1 MTTREKLAAVF
12 LLAGLT
18 FCTSAQL
25 LGNIIGV
32 ILLGLA
38 ALVLNIAHVTRRRR
52 HRTRRTG
59 RRVICDD

>member
-1 MTTREKLAAVF
+1 MTTREKIAAAF
-12 LLAGLT
+12 LLAGLL

-25 LGNIIGV
+25 VGNIIGV
-32 ILLGLA
+32 VLLGLG
-38 ALVLNIAHVTRRRR
+38 ALTLNTAHMTRRRR

>member
-18 FCTSAQL
+18 FCTSQEL

-32 ILLGLA
+32 VLLGLA
-38 ALVLNIAHVTRRRR
+38 ALVLNTAHMARRKR

-59 RRVICDD
+59 RRVI

>member
-12 LLAGLT
+12 LLAGLI

-38 ALVLNIAHVTRRRR
+38 ALTLNTAHMTKRRRR
-52 HRTRRTG
+52 RTRRNEVT
-59 RRVICDD
+59 RYE

>member
-1 MTTREKLAAVF
+1 MTAREKLAAAF
-12 LLAGLT
+12 LLAGLL

-38 ALVLNIAHVTRRRR
+38 ALTLNTAHMTKRRR
-52 HRTRRTG
+52 HRTRRNEVT
-59 RRVICDD
+59 RYE

>member
-1 MTTREKLAAVF
+1 MTAREKLAAAF
-12 LLAGLT
+12 LLAGLL

-38 ALVLNIAHVTRRRR
+38 ALVLNTAHMTKRRR

-59 RRVICDD
+59 RRVI

>member
-1 MTTREKLAAVF
+1 MTAREKIAAAF
-12 LLAGLT
+12 LLAGLL

-25 LGNIIGV
+25 VGNIIGV

-38 ALVLNIAHVTRRRR
+38 ALVLNTARMARRKR

-59 RRVICDD
+59 RRVI

>member
-12 LLAGLT
+12 LLAGLI

-38 ALVLNIAHVTRRRR
+38 ALVLNTAHMTKRRR
-52 HRTRRTG
+52 HRTRRNEAT
-59 RRVICDD
+59 RYE

>member
-1 MTTREKLAAVF
+1 MTAREKLAAAF
-12 LLAGLT
+12 LLAGLL

-38 ALVLNIAHVTRRRR
+38 ALVLNTAHMTKRRR
-52 HRTRRTG
+52 HRTRRNEVT
-59 RRVICDD
+59 RYE

>member
-1 MTTREKLAAVF
+1 MTAREKLAAAF
-12 LLAGLT
+12 LLAGLI

-25 LGNIIGV
+25 VGNIIGV
-32 ILLGLA
+32 ILMGLA
-38 ALVLNIAHVTRRRR
+38 ALVLNTAHMTRRRR

>member
-12 LLAGLT
+12 LLAGLI

-38 ALVLNIAHVTRRRR
+38 ALVLNTAHMTKRRRC
-52 HRTRRTG
+52 RTRRTG
-59 RRVICDD
+59 RRVI

>member
-1 MTTREKLAAVF
+1 MTAREKIAAAF
-12 LLAGLT
+12 LLAGLL

-38 ALVLNIAHVTRRRR
+38 ALVLNTAHMTKRRR
-52 HRTRRTG
+52 HRTRRNEVT
-59 RRVICDD
+59 RYE